1 MFKRMWQMVALL
13 SMSALLLSS
22 GCGIFGNGFWAKLFD
37 WQKIS
42 QAVLMDSL
50 FD

>member
-1 MFKRMWQMVALL
+1 MFKRMWRVIALL
-13 SMSALLLSS
+13 SMSSLLLSS
-22 GCGIFGNGFWAKLFD
+22 GCWGTLFD

-42 QAVLMDSL
+42 QAAIMADL

>member
-1 MFKRMWQMVALL
+1 MFKRMWQAIVLL
-13 SMSALLLSS
+13 SMSTLLLSS
-22 GCGIFGNGFWAKLFD
+22 GCLGTLFD

-42 QAVLMDSL
+42 QAVIMDSI

>member
-1 MFKRMWQMVALL
+1 MFKRMWQLVALL
-13 SMSALLLSS
+13 SMSTLLLSS
-22 GCGIFGNGFWAKLFD
+22 GCLGTLFD

-42 QAVLMDSL
+42 QAVIVDAI

>member
-1 MFKRMWQMVALL
+1 MFKRMWQLLALL
-13 SMSALLLSS
+13 SMGLLLGG
-22 GCGIFGNGFWAKLFD
+22 GCGFDGLWHSLFN

-42 QAVLMDSL
+42 QAVIMDSI